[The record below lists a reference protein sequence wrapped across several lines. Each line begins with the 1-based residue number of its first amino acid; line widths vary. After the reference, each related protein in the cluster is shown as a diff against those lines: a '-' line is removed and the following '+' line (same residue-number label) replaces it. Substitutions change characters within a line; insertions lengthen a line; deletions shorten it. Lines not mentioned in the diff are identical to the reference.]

1 MPEPD
6 GPTRDPFRLERRVVN
21 GVDIRVFAGASDS
34 LRDVLVASAAFGDRD
49 FLVFEQERLT
59 YRQHFDLVAGLA
71 VRMRDVYGVGPGTR
85 VAIAMRN
92 YPEWI
97 VAFWATQALGAVS
110 VPLNAWWTAPE
121 LAYGLQD
128 SGATVA
134 FLDGERYER
143 IAELLPNLQLRAT
156 VVTRYDGDLAPG
168 VERWSSVR
176 DALPLGVA
184 LPEAAIAPE
193 DPATILYTSG
203 TTGRPKGAV
212 GSQRNHLTNW
222 MVMAMFG
229 SLGRVDGPAPSTL
242 IVFPLFSI
250 SGLMLMYV
258 YAGMGGKVVLQ
269 YRWDVDDA
277 LAILEREQ
285 VTAFSAVPTILR
297 ALLSSPKLA
306 EHDLSSIVSMAAG
319 AAPVPP
325 ELLARMG
332 TLRKG
337 IGVTHGY
344 GITEA
349 TGGVAVNAGPGVV
362 DHPTSV
368 GRPLPMVDL
377 RIVDPDTG
385 ADVPNGGVGE
395 IVFKG
400 PNVIAGYWNDP
411 AATAAAFLDGWF
423 RSGDIGYVD
432 DDGMLFVVDRL
443 KDVIIR
449 GGQNIYCAEVE
460 AAIQG
465 HPGIAEVAVV
475 GLAHPTLGEEVVA
488 VVVVE
493 QGTVSDEALRAY
505 LSSRLAT
512 YKVPAV
518 IVHRDDPLP
527 RTATGKVLKRQ
538 LRDELQRSPLEQ
550 FSENGQRAF
559 QDGIVNQAKPFD
571 QA

>member
-1 MPEPD
+1 MPETD
-6 GPTRDPFRLERRVVN
+6 GPTYDPFRLERRVVN
-21 GVDIRVFAGASDS
+21 GVDIRVFAGAPDS
-34 LRDVLVASAAFGDRD
+34 LRDVLAASAAFGDRD

-59 YRQHFDLVAGLA
+59 YRQHVDLVAGLA
-71 VRMRDVYGVGPGTR
+71 VRMRDVYGVGRGTR

-110 VPLNAWWTAPE
+110 VPLNAWWTGPE

-143 IAELLPNLQLRAT
+143 IDDLLPSLQLRAT

-168 VERWSSVR
+168 VERWASVV

-184 LPEAAIAPE
+184 LPEAVIAPE

-277 LAILEREQ
+277 LAILERER

-332 TLRKG
+332 TLREG

-385 ADVPNGGVGE
+385 ADVPSGGVGE

-411 AATAAAFLDGWF
+411 EATAAAFLDGWF

-432 DDGMLFVVDRL
+432 GDGMLFVVDRL

-460 AAIQG
+460 SAIHG

-493 QGTVSDEALRAY
+493 GGTVSGEALRAY

-512 YKVPAV
+512 YKVPTV
-518 IVHRDDPLP
+518 IVLRDDPLP

-538 LRDELQRSPLEQ
+538 LRDGLQGSLLEHV
-550 FSENGQRAF
+550 SENSQRTL
-559 QDGIVNQAKPFD
+559 QDGVVNRAKPFD